1 MKNVITL
8 SIIALSTVL
17 FTSCRKNSLRGH
29 GSIESETR
37 NLSSF
42 TSIQADGSTDIEV
55 YPSSTNKVIVTGYGN
70 LIPIYETEVRGN
82 TLYLDFKR
90 GYWNIMNNN
99 ITVTVYT
106 TDMSSIHLNGSGK
119 VHIYDGMTSSTMEVD
134 VNGSGDV
141 QVDDNNFQRFDCKVN
156 GSGAIKARNADCEA
170 VYANISGSGD
180 IEVSVSELLEAKI
193 SGSGNIDYWGTPEV
207 VNTDISG
214 SGKVTKRN

>member
-8 SIIALSTVL
+8 SIIALSTIL

-37 NLSSF
+37 QLSTFS
-42 TSIQADGSTDIEV
+42 SVQADGSTDIDV
-55 YPSSTNKVIVTGYGN
+55 YPSSTNYVVVTGYGN
-70 LIPIYETEVRGN
+70 LIPVYETEVRGN

-99 ITVTVYT
+99 IKVTVYT
-106 TDMSSIHLNGSGK
+106 TDMSAIHLNGSGK
-119 VHIYDGMTSSTMEVD
+119 VHIHENMTSNTMVADINGSGDVRVDNNQFDRFDCD
-134 VNGSGDV
+134 VNGSGSIKASSA
-141 QVDDNNFQRFDCKVN
+141 DCK
-156 GSGAIKARNADCEA
+156 A
-170 VYANISGSGD
+170 VYAKISGSGD
-180 IEVSVSELLEAKI
+180 IEVSVSEVLEAKI

-214 SGKVTKRN
+214 SGKVTKR